1 LDVALAT
8 YRESDSIYRTRLQTG
23 PTEWHARTLIGLGR
37 TLSAGHDDALAETV
51 LREGIAKITAPST
64 RLSTMRIEAKAA
76 LAEILARNGNAL
88 EARRLLR
95 EASGEANLAPG
106 TLPADAQALLQH
118 VVGLINLT

>member
-1 LDVALAT
+1 
-8 YRESDSIYRTRLQTG
+8 
-23 PTEWHARTLIGLGR
+23 
-37 TLSAGHDDALAETV
+37 
-51 LREGIAKITAPST
+51 
-64 RLSTMRIEAKAA
+64 MRIEAKAA